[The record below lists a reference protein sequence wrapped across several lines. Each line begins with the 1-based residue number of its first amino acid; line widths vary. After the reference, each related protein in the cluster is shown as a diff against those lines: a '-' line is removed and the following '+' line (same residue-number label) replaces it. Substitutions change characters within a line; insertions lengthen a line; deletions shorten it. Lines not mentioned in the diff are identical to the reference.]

1 MAANAQLLRRL
12 KLQRAVPI
20 KREICPGQD
29 PRQTNEQTI
38 LALEFTAERAHPK
51 SGSLCTDLNSV
62 CYNLVTEHG
71 QMLGVAIACGR
82 FLAVFHTVHLLSI
95 WYRKL
100 VIFDGTD

>member
-1 MAANAQLLRRL
+1 MSVGAVAMRPLHHHRGCQCTVASPTEAAARG
-12 KLQRAVPI
+12 PI

-62 CYNLVTEHG
+62 CYNPVTEHG

-82 FLAVFHTVHLLSI
+82 FLAV
-95 WYRKL
+95 
-100 VIFDGTD
+100 